1 MQAACNLQNNS
12 GSDLTVIRS
21 RDGEQEQSIHL
32 RAGSSILLQD
42 WLFWS
47 YRVAREERVLRYLPQ
62 DPGNDF
68 VVAQG
73 FGPWTKR
80 TFKAQ
85 IEPDGRIFVLMPEQS
100 FPAKAF
106 AEQPA
111 GFPLSPVVE

>member
-12 GSDLTVIRS
+12 GSALTIIRS

-32 RAGSSILLQD
+32 TAGSSILLQD

-47 YRVAREERVLRYLPQ
+47 YRVAREERVLRYIPQ

-73 FGPWTKR
+73 VWSMDK
-80 TFKAQ
+80 
-85 IEPDGRIFVLMPEQS
+85 ENL
-100 FPAKAF
+100 
-106 AEQPA
+106 
-111 GFPLSPVVE
+111 